1 MNLSGSNNKHPLN
14 PKKLPSIDQRGCIY
28 SENIT
33 LNLPSVDRKWKL
45 MDISVS
51 KAKNTLNPKACQV
64 LDKEST
70 SKSFKPRVENLGTKM
85 SKPAA

>member
-14 PKKLPSIDQRGCIY
+14 PKRLPCIDQRGCIY

-33 LNLPSVDRKWKL
+33 LNLPTDARKEQL

-51 KAKNTLNPKACQV
+51 KAKDTLNPKTLSSIGQRKYIKK
-64 LDKEST
+64 L
-70 SKSFKPRVENLGTKM
+70 
-85 SKPAA
+85 